1 MTDIHVG
8 APRDL
13 VPHAFAALAATGAA
27 LGCGVALIDEL
38 GVVRHLDQRG
48 CALLAVNAT
57 DVIDL
62 PPKRRALTVLGT
74 DGRPLPAECF
84 AFVRAQRSGQPVS
97 EVVGVPAAGGAI
109 RWLSVHAAPV
119 TGPPEAER
127 PDAGAPEAEVPWV
140 VVVLNDIS
148 GDVARVE
155 EQHGAEHRLQAA
167 FEQAPVAMALIGL
180 DRRFA
185 RVNATFCN
193 LLGRPARQLLG
204 RLTSEISEP
213 ADREVSMPYI
223 RRLVEGSSV
232 QERWQKRYL
241 HADGTVLCFQVTAG
255 GLLDATGRLTAY
267 VCQFELLTTP
277 PAACGHRDEVTGLLD
292 RDSLLA
298 LIDGWGAEASPVAV
312 SLLAVHVHGVRAA
325 NSNHGHEIGDGL
337 LRAAVGRLASLAPQN
352 TLLARIDGT
361 DFLLA
366 WREQDAVSARLAA
379 RQAEAALAAPVRS
392 AVGPLPLGC
401 GLGLA
406 RVPVGQDAASLLANA
421 QLALAASLAAWPST
435 LVEYQPSLRVAAE
448 SRGRREQQV
457 RDAVGAG
464 RVEMHLQPIID
475 MATGRIESME
485 ALARLRD
492 ADGALLMPADFLAV
506 AEQTGLIVPLGDLI
520 LDLAC
525 AQLAAWRGAGIAAAD
540 LSVKVNVSATQ
551 LIRPHAAAQV
561 LATLARYQLPS
572 TALGLEITES
582 VLLDASAATLRQLT
596 DLAAEG
602 IALGIDDVGT
612 GWSSV
617 SNISRLPLAFL
628 KLDRSFVSGLADP
641 EHRRGDVAIVGALL
655 ALGRGAGLQV
665 VAEGVEQL
673 AEQAALLSLGGR
685 LAQGYLYDRPLP
697 PEQMAARLR
706 RGRTGLPLPPDAA

>member
-1 MTDIHVG
+1 
-8 APRDL
+8 
-13 VPHAFAALAATGAA
+13 
-27 LGCGVALIDEL
+27 
-38 GVVRHLDQRG
+38 
-48 CALLAVNAT
+48 
-57 DVIDL
+57 
-62 PPKRRALTVLGT
+62 
-74 DGRPLPAECF
+74 
-84 AFVRAQRSGQPVS
+84 
-97 EVVGVPAAGGAI
+97 
-109 RWLSVHAAPV
+109 
-119 TGPPEAER
+119 
-127 PDAGAPEAEVPWV
+127 
-140 VVVLNDIS
+140 
-148 GDVARVE
+148 
-155 EQHGAEHRLQAA
+155 
-167 FEQAPVAMALIGL
+167 
-180 DRRFA
+180 
-185 RVNATFCN
+185 
-193 LLGRPARQLLG
+193 
-204 RLTSEISEP
+204 
-213 ADREVSMPYI
+213 
-223 RRLVEGSSV
+223 
-232 QERWQKRYL
+232 
-241 HADGTVLCFQVTAG
+241 
-255 GLLDATGRLTAY
+255 
-267 VCQFELLTTP
+267 
-277 PAACGHRDEVTGLLD
+277 
-292 RDSLLA
+292 
-298 LIDGWGAEASPVAV
+298 
-312 SLLAVHVHGVRAA
+312 
-325 NSNHGHEIGDGL
+325 
-337 LRAAVGRLASLAPQN
+337 
-352 TLLARIDGT
+352 
-361 DFLLA
+361 
-366 WREQDAVSARLAA
+366 
-379 RQAEAALAAPVRS
+379 
-392 AVGPLPLGC
+392 
-401 GLGLA
+401 
-406 RVPVGQDAASLLANA
+406 
-421 QLALAASLAAWPST
+421 
-435 LVEYQPSLRVAAE
+435 
-448 SRGRREQQV
+448 
-457 RDAVGAG
+457 
-464 RVEMHLQPIID
+464 
-475 MATGRIESME
+475 ME

-612 GWSSV
+612 GWSSL